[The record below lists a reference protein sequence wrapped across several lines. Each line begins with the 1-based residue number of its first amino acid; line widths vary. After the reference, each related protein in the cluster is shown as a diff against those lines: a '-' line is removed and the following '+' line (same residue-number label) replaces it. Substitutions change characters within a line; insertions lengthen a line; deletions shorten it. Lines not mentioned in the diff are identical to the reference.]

1 MSQTS
6 SLIKSYKA
14 DKLKEKYVA
23 EIEARIE
30 DIKRV
35 EKIGA
40 ETEIKTTS
48 KRKATK
54 VISWLDAKLAPEKTS
69 STGPGCSICISTFE
83 EIQAEGKTLKS
94 TPCGHIFC
102 AECLEMSANHSKQC
116 PKCRKKILLKRCH
129 PIFPDL
135 LG

>member
-1 MSQTS
+1 MKS
-6 SLIKSYKA
+6 SKA

-83 EIQAEGKTLKS
+83 EIQADGKTVRSKRNRSKMKL
-94 TPCGHIFC
+94 
-102 AECLEMSANHSKQC
+102 MSS
-116 PKCRKKILLKRCH
+116 
-129 PIFPDL
+129 
-135 LG
+135 

>member
-1 MSQTS
+1 MATS
-6 SLIKSYKA
+6 NLSTHSNPKKA

-40 ETEIKTTS
+40 ETEVKTTS
-48 KRKATK
+48 KRKATR

-83 EIQAEGKTLKS
+83 EIQADGKTV
-94 TPCGHIFC
+94 G
-102 AECLEMSANHSKQC
+102 
-116 PKCRKKILLKRCH
+116 CH
-129 PIFPDL
+129 RVPGVFHYSSVAKNNF
-135 LG
+135 